1 METEKEKN
9 APFPGKLKI
18 FSGLANPDLSQK
30 IANCLNQPLGKV
42 ILKRFSDGEFH
53 VEYEENLRG
62 TDVFIVQT
70 TNQPDSHIWELLIMI
85 YAARMASAEGITAV
99 IPYYGYARSDRKS
112 APRAAIIAK
121 MKADLITKAG
131 ANRILTMDLHAGQI
145 QGFFDIPVDHLY
157 AKPVLINVLK
167 NQYNEEIKEGSLLLV
182 APDSGATTM
191 TRSYA
196 KRVGNVPIAIIDKRR
211 EAPNISEVVN
221 IVSSVP
227 IENKTILMIDD
238 LVDTGGTLIG
248 AAEALIKVGAKKIDA
263 QATHPVLSE
272 NAIQDIKDSSISNLF
287 VTDTIPISLLKM
299 IDKIKIISV
308 APLFAEAIKEI
319 HNNGSVSKLF
329 LD

>member
-1 METEKEKN
+1 
-9 APFPGKLKI
+9 
-18 FSGLANPDLSQK
+18 
-30 IANCLNQPLGKV
+30 
-42 ILKRFSDGEFH
+42 
-53 VEYEENLRG
+53 
-62 TDVFIVQT
+62 
-70 TNQPDSHIWELLIMI
+70 
-85 YAARMASAEGITAV
+85 
-99 IPYYGYARSDRKS
+99 
-112 APRAAIIAK
+112 

-211 EAPNISEVVN
+211 ETPNISEVVN